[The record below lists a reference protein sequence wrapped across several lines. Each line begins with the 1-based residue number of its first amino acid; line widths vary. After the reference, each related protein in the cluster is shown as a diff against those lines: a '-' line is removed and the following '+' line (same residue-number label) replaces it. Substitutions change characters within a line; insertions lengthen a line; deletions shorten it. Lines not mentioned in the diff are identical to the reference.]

1 MSPIRV
7 LIADDHKLFR
17 RGLRQVC
24 DLYGGFEVVGEAEN
38 GQQAVE
44 LARLLQ
50 PDVVLMDIK
59 MPILDGVQA
68 TNAITTENPAVR
80 IIVLTV
86 YQEDEYVFKAIQAG
100 AQGYLLKDAEEEKLI
115 EAVRAVHRGE
125 ALIDSRVAAMVLDEF
140 RRTGRHETEVSEP
153 EEIAQLTK
161 TEMDILRLVAQ
172 GADNRIIA
180 GQLSLAEKTISN
192 RLSDIYRKLHVN
204 NRTQAAIYALR
215 RGWATLSPEK

>member
-1 MSPIRV
+1 M

-24 DLYGGFEVVGEAEN
+24 ELYGGFEVVSEAEN

-50 PDVVLMDIK
+50 PDVVLMDIE

-125 ALIDSRVAAMVLDEF
+125 ALIDSHVAAMVLDEF
-140 RRTGRHETEVSEP
+140 RRTGRHEPEVAEP

-172 GADNRIIA
+172 GADNRTIA
-180 GQLSLAEKTISN
+180 GQLFLAEKTVSN